1 MSGEVVLM
9 TLIGGLGTLFGPVL
23 GAAVIVSMQNYLADL
38 GSWVTVAQGV
48 IFVVCVMAFRKGVIG
63 ELASWLK
70 RPL

>member
-1 MSGEVVLM
+1 
-9 TLIGGLGTLFGPVL
+9 
-23 GAAVIVSMQNYLADL
+23 
-38 GSWVTVAQGV
+38 VAQGV